1 MQKEDVSND
10 GRISERIRWR
20 SIDLDRNGVETPYE
34 LNITFYDMLK
44 GSFSGIDEYQME
56 RFIAS
61 QTIMMSVEGIP
72 AFYIQ
77 SLFGSKNDLEGCDRL
92 DKKEQ

>member
-1 MQKEDVSND
+1 MAKHRPGQAYGN
-10 GRISERIRWR
+10 
-20 SIDLDRNGVETPYE
+20 TYE

-44 GSFSGIDEYQME
+44 GSFSGIDDYQME

-61 QTIMMSVEGIP
+61 QTMMSVEGIP

-77 SLFGSKNDLEGCDRL
+77 SLFDQKMI
-92 DKKEQ
+92 